1 MAIMQFHNF
10 RRMHENGVSLAEIM
24 ASNILHFNTLQ
35 FQLQPVY
42 VFPVSIYATFLLVTS
57 TRHTVF
63 INHVFSGIK
72 LCLYPHLTTA
82 DDNQHHIK
90 ANSSKPEP
98 TKNSANFFLT
108 YANSE
113 TYKLEI

>member
-63 INHVFSGIK
+63 INHVLFGDETLFVSAFNNCGRQPTPHKSK
-72 LCLYPHLTTA
+72 LLQTRT
-82 DDNQHHIK
+82 NQK
-90 ANSSKPEP
+90 
-98 TKNSANFFLT
+98 
-108 YANSE
+108 
-113 TYKLEI
+113 